1 MALYA
6 PIPIFSFKRR
16 IFNTMS
22 KRIIAIILCAVM
34 LMSCLVACAKKDD
47 EKVDPGA
54 YITMYLTDDVYD
66 FDPANAYYNT
76 DAVNVV
82 SLMFDTLFTLN
93 DDGKVKKSLVD
104 DYDFFV
110 DKRTGEHYMEITLK
124 QTYWSNGTQLSADD
138 VAFAW
143 RRLLTSTN
151 DFAAASLLY
160 DIKNARAVKEGDVS
174 IDNVGIEAVGVDTLK
189 VTFEGVIDYDQF
201 LLNLTSVAT
210 APLLE
215 NYVTKNAD
223 WAKKPSTMV
232 TSGPY
237 KIGKINYQSIV
248 DENDSEIKVRDDYA
262 KLANGSY
269 EVGKSYATKKIN
281 FFYLERNI
289 YYMRDLEHDAIDD
302 AVTNYRILVDCTKT
316 PEEILADYQAGK
328 LFYVGSIPLSLR
340 KDAYVQEQVEVSN
353 ALSTFVLYMN
363 QYAVVDDG
371 ANGSMLFAD
380 ANVRKALSLV
390 IDRNAIVN
398 EVVYAQAATG
408 LVCPGVFEGGKIKKN
423 NDFRAVG
430 GELISASANAAE
442 AQSLL
447 STAGIEASKYSF
459 SIKVAAYDDVNVKI
473 AEMVAA
479 AWNTLG
485 FNVTVDA
492 MTPIVNNDYYKE
504 VEDSPADICDDLFI
518 EAFQRN
524 DYEVI
529 AFDYNAF
536 SADAYSMLS
545 NYALAFSGMGLDIST
560 YNGNTSYLATQN
572 TTGYLSM
579 DYNNVMEAI
588 HYIPYIADLDNST
601 SDYLKAVKTK
611 KPYVET
617 ATMLAQKALSYANTA
632 KANVEVVSDSAE
644 IIAEPAVLA
653 NLTFTLKGIPALF
666 KQAELQL
673 TRSYAI
679 SAQTYAKATDV
690 TAAAATV
697 QGAVA
702 EALTKL
708 DEYSSSKN
716 VATLAAATQAL
727 TDAATAI
734 TTAADTV
741 IAVAGEAET
750 AAASADGRTLYEII
764 TAIYAENGITPSKK
778 SSDWTAQKATL
789 LHKAETILMNDM
801 PVIPVLFNQNAVM
814 VSKELTKVT
823 STYYIPAYFR
833 KTNLKKYD
841 EYTYVDDK
849 GETVSI
855 FAEFPTIAWDKIGK

>member
-1 MALYA
+1 
-6 PIPIFSFKRR
+6 
-16 IFNTMS
+16 MS
-22 KRIIAIILCAVM
+22 KRIIAILLCAVM
-34 LMSCLVACAKKDD
+34 LIPCLAACAKKDG
-47 EKVDPGA
+47 EKEDPGA
-54 YITMYLTDDVYD
+54 YITMYLTDDIYD
-66 FDPANAYYNT
+66 FDPANAYYNA

-82 SLMFDTLFTLN
+82 SLMFETLFTLN
-93 DDGKVKKSLVD
+93 DDGKVKKALVD
-104 DYDFFV
+104 DYDFLV
-110 DKRTGEHYMEITLK
+110 DKRTGEHYMELTLK
-124 QTYWSNGTQLSADD
+124 ETYWSNGTQLSADD

-151 DFAAASLLY
+151 SFAAASLLF

-174 IDNVGIEAVGVDTLK
+174 IDNVGIEAVGVTTLK
-189 VTFEGVIDYDQF
+189 ITFEDEVNYDQF

-215 NYVTKNAD
+215 SYVTKNPD

-237 KIGKINYQSIV
+237 KLGRINYKTIL
-248 DENDSEIKVRDDYA
+248 DENEKEVKIKDDYA
-262 KLANGSY
+262 TQANGS
-269 EVGKSYATKKIN
+269 VKTDNSYLAKKIN
-281 FFYLERNI
+281 FFYLERNV
-289 YYMRDLEHDAIDD
+289 YYFRDLKHDAIDK
-302 AVTNYRILVDCTKT
+302 AVTNYRILVDCSKT
-316 PEEILADYQAGK
+316 EEEILADYQAGK
-328 LFYVGSIPLSLR
+328 LFYVGNIPLSLR

-363 QYAVVDDG
+363 EYAIVNDG
-371 ANGSMLFAD
+371 ADGSMLFAD

-430 GELISASANAAE
+430 GALISTSANTAE

-447 STAGIEASKYSF
+447 STAGIDASKYSF

-485 FNVTVDA
+485 FTVTVDT
-492 MTPIVNNDYYKE
+492 MLPIENNDYYKE
-504 VEDSPADICDDLFI
+504 VEDVPTDVCEDRFI
-518 EAFQRN
+518 EALQRN

-536 SADAYSMLS
+536 TPDAYSMLS
-545 NYALAFSGMGLDIST
+545 NFALPFSGMGLNVTT
-560 YNGNTSYLATQN
+560 YNGNTTYLESKN

-579 DYNNVMEAI
+579 DYNNIMEAI
-588 HYIPYIADLDNST
+588 YYIPYVADLDSAT
-601 SDYLKAVKTK
+601 SAYLKAVKTQ

-617 ATMLAQKALSYANTA
+617 ATLLAQNALSLATAAKSTTAYVAENSESATDYNAMVASLNT
-632 KANVEVVSDSAE
+632 
-644 IIAEPAVLA
+644 
-653 NLTFTLKGIPALF
+653 IPALF
-666 KQAELQL
+666 KQAELEL
-673 TRSYAI
+673 TRSYGV
-679 SAQTYAKATDV
+679 SAQTYAKATEIA
-690 TAAAATV
+690 TAISNAQAVIDTAEDKVASYASAKKAASNNLKNPTVIEAAT
-697 QGAVA
+697 
-702 EALTKL
+702 
-708 DEYSSSKN
+708 
-716 VATLAAATQAL
+716 AATQAL
-727 TDAATAI
+727 NDAVTAI
-734 TTAADTV
+734 VASADTF
-741 IAVAGEAET
+741 ITVATEAET

-778 SSDWTAQKATL
+778 SSDWTAQKAIL

-801 PVIPVLFNQNAVM
+801 PVIPVLFNQNAIM
-814 VSKELTKVT
+814 VSDQLTKVT

-833 KTNLKKYD
+833 KTNLKKYTD
-841 EYTYVDDK
+841 YTYVDEKD
-849 GETVSI
+849 ETVSI
-855 FAEFPTIAWDKIGK
+855 FANFPTIAWDKIGK

>member
-1 MALYA
+1 
-6 PIPIFSFKRR
+6 
-16 IFNTMS
+16 MS
-22 KRIIAIILCAVM
+22 KRIIAILLCVVM
-34 LMSCLVACAKKDD
+34 LIPCLAACAKKDD
-47 EKVDPGA
+47 EKEDPGA

-66 FDPANAYYNT
+66 FDPANAYYNA

-82 SLMFDTLFTLN
+82 SLMFETLFTLN
-93 DDGKVKKSLVD
+93 DNGKVKKSLVD

-110 DKRTGEHYMEITLK
+110 DKRTGEHYMELTLK
-124 QTYWSNGTQLSADD
+124 ETYWSNGTQLSADD

-160 DIKNARAVKEGDVS
+160 DIKNARAVKAGDVS
-174 IDNVGIEAVGVDTLK
+174 IDNVGIEAVSVDTLK
-189 VTFEGVIDYDQF
+189 VTFEGEIDYDQF

-210 APLLE
+210 APLME
-215 NYVTKNAD
+215 SYVTKNPD

-237 KIGKINYQSIV
+237 KLGKIHYATIL
-248 DENDSEIKVRDDYA
+248 DENETEVKIRDDHA
-262 KLANGSY
+262 TLADGSTLA
-269 EVGKSYATKKIN
+269 GDSYLAKKIN
-281 FFYLERNI
+281 FFYLERNA
-289 YYMRDLEHDAIDD
+289 YYLRDLKRDAIDE
-302 AVTNYRILVDCTKT
+302 AVTNYRILVDCSKT
-316 PEEILADYQAGK
+316 AEQILADYQAGK

-363 QYAVVDDG
+363 QYAIVNDG
-371 ANGSMLFAD
+371 SDGSMLFAD

-430 GELISASANAAE
+430 GDLIATSANAAE

-447 STAGIEASKYSF
+447 STAGIDASKYSF

-485 FNVTVDA
+485 FTVTVDA
-492 MTPIVNNDYYKE
+492 LTPIENNDYYKE
-504 VEDSPADICDDLFI
+504 VADTPKDVCEDRLI
-518 EAFQRN
+518 EALQRN

-536 SADAYSMLS
+536 TADAYSMLS
-545 NYALAFSGMGLDIST
+545 NFALPFSGMGLNITT
-560 YNGNTSYLATQN
+560 YNGNTTYLATKN

-579 DYNNVMEAI
+579 DYNNIMEAI
-588 HYIPYIADLDNST
+588 YYIPYVADLDSAT
-601 SDYLKAVKTK
+601 SEYLKSVKTQ

-617 ATMLAQKALSYANTA
+617 ATLLAQNALSLANSA
-632 KANVEVVSDSAE
+632 KAATTYVAENAESATDYD
-644 IIAEPAVLA
+644 AMVAMLGTTPA
-653 NLTFTLKGIPALF
+653 IF
-666 KQAELQL
+666 KEAELEL
-673 TRSYAI
+673 TRSYGV
-679 SAQTYAKATDV
+679 SAQTFAKAGEITTAISNAQAAIATAETKVADYAKAKKAASNNLKDPAV
-690 TAAAATV
+690 VAAAIV
-697 QGAVA
+697 
-702 EALTKL
+702 
-708 DEYSSSKN
+708 
-716 VATLAAATQAL
+716 ATQAL
-727 TDAATAI
+727 NDAVVAI
-734 TTAADTV
+734 VASADAF
-741 IAVAGEAET
+741 IAVATEAET

-778 SSDWTAQKATL
+778 SSDWTKQKAIL

-801 PVIPVLFNQNAVM
+801 PVIPVLFNQNAIM
-814 VSKELTKVT
+814 VSDQLTKVT

-833 KTNLKKYD
+833 KTNLKKYTD
-841 EYTYVDDK
+841 YTYVDNK

>member
-1 MALYA
+1 
-6 PIPIFSFKRR
+6 
-16 IFNTMS
+16 MS
-22 KRIIAIILCAVM
+22 KRIIAILLCAVM
-34 LMSCLVACAKKDD
+34 LIPCLAACAKKDD
-47 EKVDPGA
+47 GKEDPGA
-54 YITMYLTDDVYD
+54 YITMYLTDDIYD
-66 FDPANAYYNT
+66 FDPANAYYNA

-82 SLMFDTLFTLN
+82 SLMFETLFTLN
-93 DDGKVKKSLVD
+93 DDGKVKKALVD

-110 DKRTGEHYMEITLK
+110 DKRTGEHYMELTLNE
-124 QTYWSNGTQLSADD
+124 TYWSNGTQLSADD

-174 IDNVGIEAVGVDTLK
+174 IDNVGIEAVGVTTLK
-189 VTFEGVIDYDQF
+189 ITFEDEIDYDQF

-215 NYVTKNAD
+215 SYVSKNPD

-237 KIGKINYQSIV
+237 KLGKINYKEV
-248 DENDSEIKVRDDYA
+248 LDENESEIKIRDDYA
-262 KLANGSY
+262 TQANGTM
-269 EVGKSYATKKIN
+269 ETGKTYSAKKIN

-289 YYMRDLEHDAIDD
+289 YYFRDLKRDSIDES
-302 AVTNYRILVDCTKT
+302 VTNYRILVDCSKT
-316 PEEILADYQAGK
+316 AEEILADYQAGK

-363 QYAVVDDG
+363 EYAIVDDG
-371 ANGSMLFAD
+371 ADGSTLFAD
-380 ANVRKALSLV
+380 ANVRKALSLA

-430 GELISASANAAE
+430 GDLISTSANTAE

-447 STAGIEASKYSF
+447 STAGVTASDYSF

-479 AWNTLG
+479 AWTELG
-485 FNVTVDA
+485 FTVTVDA
-492 MTPIVNNDYYKE
+492 MLPIENNDYYKE
-504 VEDSPADICDDLFI
+504 VEDVPKDVCEDRFI
-518 EAFQRN
+518 ETLQRN

-536 SADAYSMLS
+536 TADAYSMLS
-545 NYALAFSGMGLDIST
+545 NFALPFSGMGLNITT
-560 YNGNTSYLATQN
+560 YNGNTTYLATKN
-572 TTGYLSM
+572 ATGYLSM
-579 DYNNVMEAI
+579 DYNNIMEAI
-588 HYIPYIADLDNST
+588 YYIPYVADLDSST
-601 SDYLKAVKTK
+601 SEYLKSVKTQ

-617 ATMLAQKALSYANTA
+617 ATLLAQNALSLANTA
-632 KANVEVVSDSAE
+632 KSATAYVTE
-644 IIAEPAVLA
+644 NAESAADYDAMVA
-653 NLTFTLKGIPALF
+653 TLNTIPAIL
-666 KQAELQL
+666 KQAELEL
-673 TRSYAI
+673 TRSYAV
-679 SAQTYAKATDV
+679 SAQTFAKATEIA
-690 TAAAATV
+690 TAINNAQTAIDTAKTKVASYASAKKAASNNVKDPTVVEAAT
-697 QGAVA
+697 
-702 EALTKL
+702 
-708 DEYSSSKN
+708 
-716 VATLAAATQAL
+716 AATQAL
-727 TDAATAI
+727 NDAVAAI
-734 TTAADTV
+734 VASADTF
-741 IAVAGEAET
+741 ITVATEAET

-778 SSDWTAQKATL
+778 SSDWTAQKAIL

-814 VSKELTKVT
+814 VSDQLTKVT
-823 STYYIPAYFR
+823 SNYYIPAYFR
-833 KTNLKKYD
+833 KTNLKKYTD
-841 EYTYVDDK
+841 YTYVDDK

-855 FAEFPTIAWDKIGK
+855 FADFPTIAWDKIGK